1 MYRVTIFATLFLL
14 FFASA
19 FAYEIGLPNITVY
32 GTSEIKI
39 TPDKMIWFLNINN
52 KGAKLNE
59 VANEHTEKV
68 QTVLSL
74 LNDTNIKKE
83 NIQTARMVFGENWVY
98 KNKSQVKEGYFASTD
113 VSFTILEFEKYNRIW
128 EELSKIPEVSVQNVF
143 YDHTKR
149 IEYQNETRI
158 KAVLEAKNKA
168 EALVKAVG
176 SEIGEPLL
184 IEEDLSLNEGWQRN
198 VTLNSASF
206 NTVDGDSAA
215 ETLSLGT
222 IPIRMRVKVTFRL
235 ITHNK

>member
-1 MYRVTIFATLFLL
+1 M
-14 FFASA
+14 FFTSA
-19 FAYEIGLPNITVY
+19 FANEIGSPNITVY

-39 TPDKMIWFLNINN
+39 APDKMIWFLNINN

-83 NIQTARMVFGENWVY
+83 NIQTARMEFGENWVY
-98 KNKSQVKEGYFASTD
+98 KNKTQVKEGYFASTG

-128 EELSKIPEVSVQNVF
+128 EELSKIQEVSVQNVF
-143 YDHTKR
+143 YDHIKR

-184 IEEDLSLNEGWQRN
+184 IEEDLSLNEGWQSVPGVVRSRGRTKSSN
-198 VTLNSASF
+198 CKDGKYCK
-206 NTVDGDSAA
+206 NT
-215 ETLSLGT
+215 
-222 IPIRMRVKVTFRL
+222 RVPGVAPSQNL
-235 ITHNK
+235 PHYPS